1 MQYNYYMPWVLWIT
15 GLPGCGKSTVALKVK
30 ELLPDTAVLRMDDL
44 RKIITP
50 APTYSDEEREYVY
63 RALVYTAKTLYE
75 AGQNVIIDATGNK
88 RSWRRLARELIPAYI
103 EVYIECPQELCIERE
118 KTRTDTHAAP
128 KNIYEKGKAGWPV
141 PGINAPYEKP
151 DDPDLTIYSEKELPE
166 EAAAKIVMLIQ
177 KRQRQFQKGTGFKP
191 ATTREGI

>member
-1 MQYNYYMPWVLWIT
+1 MSWVLWIT

-44 RKIITP
+44 RKIVTP
-50 APTYSDEEREYVY
+50 APTYSDEEREHVY

-75 AGQNVIIDATGNK
+75 AGHNVIIDATGN
-88 RSWRRLARELIPAYI
+88 RSSWRQLARELIPAYM
-103 EVYIECPQELCIERE
+103 EVYLECPVELCIERE

-141 PGINAPYEKP
+141 PGINVPYEAP
-151 DDPDLTIYSEKELPE
+151 ERPELVIDTEKESPAK
-166 EAAAKIVMLIQ
+166 AAEKIVKMIQ
-177 KRQRQFQKGTGFKP
+177 KM
-191 ATTREGI
+191 